1 MNKSEILKKKIL
13 YRSSYR
19 GTKEMDILLSSFV
32 KYYIDKDSVGKRDER
47 GTVLDAKYSPKS
59 IWNHF

>member
-1 MNKSEILKKKIL
+1 MIFGFLKKL
-13 YRSSYR
+13 
-19 GTKEMDILLSSFV
+19 V